1 MQHGRTGEVYYE
13 GKCMSFSEPGL
24 SIFYSSRCTL
34 LFHSEWSHQTGGLFN
49 FNLNLIITD

>member
-13 GKCMSFSEPGL
+13 GKCMSFSEPGFQYFIHRVAHYCFTA
-24 SIFYSSRCTL
+24 SGAIRRG
-34 LFHSEWSHQTGGLFN
+34 ELFN